1 MFQTDFSN
9 LRAEFSANAENSAP
23 SQNVNA
29 CDFMRMQMAVRVQF
43 TQVRHLRKTMTLR
56 IEKDSTGDGTTIRL
70 IGRMRG
76 EHLEEL
82 KAQMKDSGPKVALDL
97 NELSLVDV
105 DVVCF
110 LGICQREGVELL
122 HCSPYISEWIARER
136 KT

>member
-1 MFQTDFSN
+1 
-9 LRAEFSANAENSAP
+9 
-23 SQNVNA
+23 
-29 CDFMRMQMAVRVQF
+29 MAVRVQF

-56 IEKDSTGDGTTIRL
+56 IEKDSTGDSTTIRL